1 MCDRLTPDGEVR
13 LGAHALAAKI
23 AMSAPLAVVSIRQT
37 LRGDLA
43 GRVRA
48 ATALEQSEQVRL
60 AATADFV
67 EGVSATAERR
77 PPRFTGS

>member
-1 MCDRLTPDGEVR
+1 
-13 LGAHALAAKI
+13 
-23 AMSAPLAVVSIRQT
+23 VVSIRQT

-43 GRVRA
+43 DRVRA
-48 ATALEQSEQVRL
+48 ATEKEQREQIRL

>member
-1 MCDRLTPDGEVR
+1 VR
-13 LGAHALAAKI
+13 SGAHALAAKI
-23 AMSAPLAVVSIRQT
+23 AASAPLAVVSIRQT

-43 GRVRA
+43 DRVRA
-48 ATALEQSEQVRL
+48 ATAKEQAEQIRL

-77 PPRFTGS
+77 KPRFTGS

>member
-1 MCDRLTPDGEVR
+1 
-13 LGAHALAAKI
+13 
-23 AMSAPLAVVSIRQT
+23 

-43 GRVRA
+43 DRVRA
-48 ATALEQSEQVRL
+48 ATAKEQAEQIRL

-77 PPRFTGS
+77 QPRFTGS